1 MAVAQNGINIFLP
14 TVVGTATTVVTI
26 VIHAFALRTVI
37 QFVRYEK
44 RHRGRAGV
52 HFWLDVSI
60 VAGATLLAFAAHLA
74 EVALW
79 ALVFILCGEFPDF
92 AAAVYHSAENYTT
105 LGYGDV
111 VMSAS
116 WRLLGPLEAG
126 DGMLMFGV
134 STALIFAVIANLVEA
149 RRHVS
154 GN

>member
-1 MAVAQNGINIFLP
+1 MAVSQNGMKIFLP
-14 TVVGTATTVVTI
+14 IMVGTATTVVTI
-26 VIHAFALRTVI
+26 IIHALALRTVI
-37 QFVRYEK
+37 QFVRHQ
-44 RHRGRAGV
+44 RLRGRAGV
-52 HFWLDVSI
+52 HFSMDVII
-60 VAGATLLAFAAHLA
+60 VAGATLLAFVAHLA

-79 ALVFILCGEFPDF
+79 ALVFVLCGEFPDF

-116 WRLLGPLEAG
+116 WKLLGPLEAG

-149 RRHVS
+149 RLHIS
-154 GN
+154 GI

>member
-14 TVVGTATTVVTI
+14 TVVGSATTVVTI
-26 VIHAFALRTVI
+26 VIHALALRTVI
-37 QFVRYEK
+37 QFVRYQ
-44 RHRGRAGV
+44 RARGRAGV
-52 HFWLDVSI
+52 HFWTDVTI

-79 ALVFILCGEFPDF
+79 ALVFVLCGEFPDF

-134 STALIFAVIANLVEA
+134 STALIFAVIASLVEA
-149 RRHVS
+149 RLHIS
-154 GN
+154 GV

>member
-1 MAVAQNGINIFLP
+1 MAISQNGMKILLP
-14 TVVGTATTVVTI
+14 IIVGTATTVVTI
-26 VIHAFALRTVI
+26 VIHALALRTVI
-37 QFVRYEK
+37 QFVRHQ
-44 RHRGRAGV
+44 RLHGRAGV
-52 HFWLDVSI
+52 QFSMDVII
-60 VAGATLLAFAAHLA
+60 VAGATLLAFVAHLA

-79 ALVFILCGEFPDF
+79 ALVFVLCGEFPDF

-134 STALIFAVIANLVEA
+134 STALIFAVISSLVEA
-149 RRHVS
+149 RLHIS
-154 GN
+154 GT

>member
-1 MAVAQNGINIFLP
+1 MAVAQDGVKIFLP
-14 TVVGTATTVVTI
+14 IIVGTATTVITI
-26 VIHAFALRTVI
+26 VIHAVALRTVI
-37 QFVRYEK
+37 QFVRHQ

-52 HFWLDVSI
+52 YFWMDVTI

-74 EVALW
+74 EIALW
-79 ALVFILCGEFPDF
+79 ALVFARCGEFPDF

-116 WRLLGPLEAG
+116 WRLLGPLEAA

-134 STALIFAVIANLVEA
+134 STALIFAVISRLIEA
-149 RRHVS
+149 RLHVS
-154 GN
+154 EN

>member
-14 TVVGTATTVVTI
+14 TVVGSATTIVTI
-26 VIHAFALRTVI
+26 VIHALALRIVI
-37 QFVRYEK
+37 QFVRHQ
-44 RHRGRAGV
+44 RLLGRAGV
-52 HFWLDVSI
+52 HFWMNVSI

-74 EVALW
+74 EIALW
-79 ALVFILCGEFPDF
+79 ALVFVLCGEFPDF

-149 RRHVS
+149 RRYVS

>member
-1 MAVAQNGINIFLP
+1 MHSPAPARKTFAHRASCAHASISRCSAASP
-14 TVVGTATTVVTI
+14 SGTK
-26 VIHAFALRTVI
+26 
-37 QFVRYEK
+37 E
-44 RHRGRAGV
+44 RGS
-52 HFWLDVSI
+52 FI
-60 VAGATLLAFAAHLA
+60 VAGATLLAFVAHLA

-79 ALVFILCGEFPDF
+79 ALVFVLCGEFPDF

-134 STALIFAVIANLVEA
+134 STALIFAVISSLVEA
-149 RRHVS
+149 RLHIS